1 MSRAVLFVIAL
12 IVSCS
17 FISAPVHANWF
28 GKRGDKEDL
37 FNLLLQQPQQDS
49 LVGAQEWDT
58 ESALLAIESIA
69 RAWRSQQ
76 SDKLAKNR
84 QG

>member
-1 MSRAVLFVIAL
+1 MSRTVLFVIAI
-12 IVSCS
+12 IVCCS

-37 FNLLLQQPQQDS
+37 FNLILQQDS
-49 LVGAQEWDT
+49 LIGAQEWDA
-58 ESALLAIESIA
+58 ESALLAIESIT

-76 SDKLAKNR
+76 SDKLAKVR